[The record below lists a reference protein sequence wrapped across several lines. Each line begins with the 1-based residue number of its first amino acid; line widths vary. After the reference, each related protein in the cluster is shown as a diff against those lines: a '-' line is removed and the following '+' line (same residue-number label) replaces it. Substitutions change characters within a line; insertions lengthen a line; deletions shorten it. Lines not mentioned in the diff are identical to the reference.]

1 MGAQSSRLMDCLVA
15 DIYDAFACKCGDC
28 RTSCCEGWRVSIS
41 ENEYFRLVGMDCP
54 AALRERLDGSLHVYE
69 NAEPARY
76 AELGKDWKGRC
87 RMHGTDGLCELQKA
101 CGAAALPEIC
111 RMYPRSVAGGD
122 AARLTCALS
131 CERVTEAALAADD
144 LRVRRE
150 DRDVTPDVALPLTS
164 GMLDVIVSRMDAFR
178 AAKGG
183 MGKRIARLG
192 GSSFAGLEPARDARG
207 ALPVLLGLCDA
218 FGRLSPS
225 VRDYC
230 DCARARYA
238 EDASLYESDAA
249 AFDAAHPD
257 AERGAANVFLA
268 HMLDSC
274 YPFSHSSE
282 RDAFVSLVAHYAF
295 VRFLTVAC
303 VSARMLLPLTYM
315 GAPEREAKVADVI
328 AGCFRMIEHS
338 GFGHNV
344 LLLLRRDGGEDIE
357 RVAALLAV

>member
-1 MGAQSSRLMDCLVA
+1 MDCLVA

-122 AARLTCALS
+122 AARLPCALS

-150 DRDVTPDVALPLTS
+150 DREVTPDVALPLTS

-183 MGKRIARLG
+183 MGERIASLG
-192 GSSFAGLEPARDARG
+192 G
-207 ALPVLLGLCDA
+207 
-218 FGRLSPS
+218 
-225 VRDYC
+225 
-230 DCARARYA
+230 
-238 EDASLYESDAA
+238 
-249 AFDAAHPD
+249 
-257 AERGAANVFLA
+257 
-268 HMLDSC
+268 
-274 YPFSHSSE
+274 
-282 RDAFVSLVAHYAF
+282 
-295 VRFLTVAC
+295 
-303 VSARMLLPLTYM
+303 
-315 GAPEREAKVADVI
+315 
-328 AGCFRMIEHS
+328 
-338 GFGHNV
+338 
-344 LLLLRRDGGEDIE
+344 
-357 RVAALLAV
+357 